1 MVALYDT
8 VVRDNSTRQ
17 EDTTRAKFE
26 VQAKASDA
34 PINLSFVEAAQ
45 DSDYSLAVISDV
57 HGTSLVVALALSV
70 SGFVCADHREAAP
83 DVRRVVQTRDIQAG
97 TSGS

>member
-1 MVALYDT
+1 MLYDT

-17 EDTTRAKFE
+17 EDTARAKVE

-57 HGTSLVVALALSV
+57 HGIV
-70 SGFVCADHREAAP
+70 SELP
-83 DVRRVVQTRDIQAG
+83 W
-97 TSGS
+97 